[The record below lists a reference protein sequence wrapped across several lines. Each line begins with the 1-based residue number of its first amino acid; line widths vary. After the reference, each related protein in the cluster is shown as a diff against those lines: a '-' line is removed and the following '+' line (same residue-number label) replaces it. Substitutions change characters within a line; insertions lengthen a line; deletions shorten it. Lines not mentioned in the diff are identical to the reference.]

1 MAEPPL
7 DEQSLPARPAAEA
20 ETPPAPTVTSE
31 LEGAIKLAGAIV
43 GLAGFVYLIGGVL
56 TWIRLAAARVP
67 ADAMTAVV
75 DQKVLFVVGLKAI
88 AFAAVVFIVISV
100 VAYAIGA
107 AVFPWRKHRVEW
119 HAVVTRGPREAA
131 AKQAREGELDLKKVE
146 APLGDSV
153 VQAVVGL
160 NFAVLGGIIALAA
173 AKVVEEVFTSAAG
186 VVAPLAVVTAVI
198 AVFLAARLGPLSWH
212 GRWQVAV
219 LVAPAVFIAIF
230 AAAPIGVLVLASVAI
245 ARLGQVIAR
254 TERPRSIAAVLRAP
268 LPWALLAV
276 YLLVAAA
283 FVAQAP
289 ISFTRAIV
297 TTSKGSQTGGYI
309 ARTSD
314 GVYLITCRGL
324 ADATSRE
331 ERTVLIPASGVKS
344 TTFGGEPFRVDPG
357 ERASLATLVFRAA
370 GIRANI
376 PTWFRADL
384 RTRGTAC
391 GGVARPAGTIETALG
406 SNVLVASAPAGRRA
420 SGDEA
425 TVDETSPAL
434 AALAHR
440 FQPTVEVSI
449 ADRFWPVSVASV
461 LSDRGTL
468 GYALLH
474 GGHRATCLIKGG
486 RCAASPPALADL
498 SSAGASPNDYLD
510 YPATLDRGD
519 PTGEFEAFG
528 RGQGIAESTIDN
540 WLAEPAA
547 LDPWSSAQ
555 VYFYDAGVGGYSAR
569 YGAVPPELRSLQYW
583 FFYPYNYYPT
593 VVADRLMLSAP
604 VAGDLVNTDLHE
616 GDWEHVSV
624 LLDPKTLQPRYLYMA
639 RHDQEGETYAW
650 DRGKLHFDGGH
661 PIVQAALGGHPTY
674 PDTCGRYRRAY
685 VKGILSDWVVC
696 APARFAFRAS
706 TTPLVDLAH
715 ASWACWPGHFGEA
728 TPTQV
733 RNGNLPESDPRRYIA
748 KYVLVAGPRSPL
760 RQAENARVCK

>member
-1 MAEPPL
+1 MRAPSSTVRSAAAGGSRRRSSMAEPPL

-173 AKVVEEVFTSAAG
+173 AKVVEEAFTSAAG

-309 ARTSD
+309 ART
-314 GVYLITCRGL
+314 
-324 ADATSRE
+324 
-331 ERTVLIPASGVKS
+331 
-344 TTFGGEPFRVDPG
+344 
-357 ERASLATLVFRAA
+357 
-370 GIRANI
+370 
-376 PTWFRADL
+376 
-384 RTRGTAC
+384 
-391 GGVARPAGTIETALG
+391 AGTIETALG